1 MKKLV
6 FFLLMFLMLG
16 ASATGRVDQRVVVT
30 DSLTDNQTDP
40 SYTSEF
46 DVGDYSSFILW
57 FRCTQADTS
66 KDDSVTITLQGKSD
80 MGEWGPYWETV
91 LAFAEADFET
101 LTLCHV
107 FSYDSLAIAKYQFH
121 DALRFQIDFT
131 DTCTDQ
137 DSDSAQFL
145 PESDDYAAFFPST
158 GSDNFAVIDE
168 VADVDSSDY
177 LQVKEPGAAH
187 EDSIE
192 MLGVTDHYYDEVLID
207 SVVMRFAGEWL
218 TDSAFLAW
226 GVCLA
231 DTDDCTWAQDT
242 SLGTGLADSAYATYS
257 TSFATAP
264 GGAAWTRAN
273 LDDLVM
279 VFMPV
284 RIKGSGYLRIYWA
297 WTQVYHT
304 KGGASPTY
312 KYKIKV
318 KGWD

>member
-1 MKKLV
+1 MKKLL

-16 ASATGRVDQRVVVT
+16 ASTMGRVDQRVVVQ

-40 SYTSEF
+40 SYTDEF
-46 DVGDYSSFILW
+46 DVGDFSSWILW

-66 KDDSVTITLQGKSD
+66 KDDSVTITLQTKSD
-80 MGEWGPYWETV
+80 LGEFNPYWEDV

-101 LTLCHV
+101 LSLVHV
-107 FSYDSLAIAKYQFH
+107 FSFDSLSVAKYQVH
-121 DALRFQIDFT
+121 DAMRFKIDFT

-137 DSDSAQFL
+137 NSDTAQFL
-145 PESDDYAAFFPST
+145 PTSEVYAAFYHSA
-158 GSDNFAVIDE
+158 GADNFSVIDE
-168 VADVDSSDY
+168 VADADSSDY

-192 MLGVTDHYYDEVLID
+192 ALGVTDHYYDEVLID
-207 SVVMRFAGEWL
+207 SVVLRFGGEWL

-242 SLGTGLADSAYATYS
+242 SLGTGLADSALAIYS

-273 LDDLVM
+273 LDDIVI

-284 RIKGSGYLRIYWA
+284 RIKGSGYARIYWA
-297 WTQVYHT
+297 WVEPYHT
-304 KGGASPTY
+304 KGGANPTY